1 MVRIAFLFA
10 GCVNAA
16 ETGSL
21 MQSHNADLGMSLD
34 MNFKLSKLADLQLTT
49 KRMES
54 EYKAMAEAMIKKQ
67 FDPAT
72 GNPYS
77 DAHNKD
83 IWTTVNEQFNVLLWQ
98 LDEEKATNTQLIVS
112 ATKRVNDCNDAR
124 NAAFDEPVT
133 GVKARLKALQDTR
146 DLHKT
151 CRGEEN
157 TKIAKRGQSCG
168 EFVAKNLCD
177 AHENRYQYFA
187 KTGNDVPTEVLEA
200 VASAQVCKTDLAAEV
215 LKSQSCDV
223 KQRTFETAFC
233 QYGEKLTDTCTEL
246 DVCRE
251 RTVRERDQVVA
262 GVSELEANQKI
273 VYRMVQKVKCYV
285 EAMRGKFKTLT
296 QADIQKCEDENHTTG
311 ADNALTVEKKTPQPK
326 QPCSLAVLDNG
337 LPGAASW
344 VTAEYDGLE
353 DHHEQTYNGTHA
365 KVMQIQAQS
374 DCSTL
379 TA

>member
-72 GNPYS
+72 GNPYA

-83 IWTTVNEQFNVLLWQ
+83 IWTTVDEQFNVLLWQ
-98 LDEEKATNTQLIVS
+98 LDEEKATNTQLIQG

-124 NAAFDEPVT
+124 NAAFDEPQT
-133 GVKARLKALQDTR
+133 GVKARLKALEDTR
-146 DLHKT
+146 NLHRV
-151 CRGEEN
+151 CRGQEN
-157 TKIAKRGQSCG
+157 TAIAKRGESCG
-168 EFVAKNLCD
+168 QFVAKNLCD

-200 VASAQVCKTDLAAEV
+200 VASAKVCRSDLAAEV
-215 LKSQSCDV
+215 AKSASCDV
-223 KQRTFETAFC
+223 AQRTFETAFC

-251 RTVRERDQVVA
+251 RTVRERDAVVA

-285 EAMRGKFKTLT
+285 TAMRGKFKTLT
-296 QADIQKCEDENHTTG
+296 QRDIQNCEDENHTAG
-311 ADNALTVEKKTPQPK
+311 ADNALSVPKVPPQPK
-326 QPCSLAVLDNG
+326 APCSLAVLDNG
-337 LPGAASW
+337 LPGAGSW
-344 VTAEYDGLE
+344 VTAEYTGLTA
-353 DHHEQTYNGTHA
+353 HHGNTYNGTHDA
-365 KVMQIQAQS
+365 VDQLQAQS

-379 TA
+379 LA